1 MPYSCL
7 LSNVLCSAYAEV
19 GLLVLIWRMCSLCLM
34 VIDIPDC
41 PMYALLQV
49 LHFSWYIPLGF
60 VLVGLSVSCW
70 YIVSVSGKAMFKLV
84 CLKISETKEDV
95 ASV

>member
-1 MPYSCL
+1 
-7 LSNVLCSAYAEV
+7 
-19 GLLVLIWRMCSLCLM
+19 
-34 VIDIPDC
+34 
-41 PMYALLQV
+41 
-49 LHFSWYIPLGF
+49 LGF